1 MDSFNKKFNVMIRVL
16 SSVDRPI
23 NLLSDSFSMETKINS
38 NQTYEDL
45 KTRCSSE
52 EYAYYSRNKIA
63 IKNLC
68 PMISMILK
76 IALFLMII
84 MAFWVSTKLIA
95 IDFSKINPTWYILII
110 CELTLSPS
118 LAVLVWKFKYQ
129 RLAKKS
135 NQLRNMISFSL
146 DLKVSDIVS
155 RADEFEGKYNILV
168 NKHNLKINKSERYLK
183 MIRSIPD
190 SRICFNELS
199 LKQSKA
205 LGPLSENLVVE
216 TFLFMAILAVS
227 IITFVVDLQSNIN
240 TSADWVTS
248 DSIIL
253 ALALGLGICT
263 GCFMGDKSYENAV
276 DISTFR
282 YLFYSYLTD
291 AK

>member
-1 MDSFNKKFNVMIRVL
+1 MIRVL

-190 SRICFNELS
+190 SRI
-199 LKQSKA
+199 
-205 LGPLSENLVVE
+205 
-216 TFLFMAILAVS
+216 
-227 IITFVVDLQSNIN
+227 
-240 TSADWVTS
+240 
-248 DSIIL
+248 
-253 ALALGLGICT
+253 
-263 GCFMGDKSYENAV
+263 
-276 DISTFR
+276 
-282 YLFYSYLTD
+282 
-291 AK
+291 